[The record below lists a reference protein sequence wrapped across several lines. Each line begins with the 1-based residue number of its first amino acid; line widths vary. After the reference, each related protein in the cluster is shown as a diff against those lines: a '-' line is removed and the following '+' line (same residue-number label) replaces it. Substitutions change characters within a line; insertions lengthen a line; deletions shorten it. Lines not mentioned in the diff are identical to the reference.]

1 MISNM
6 EKEWKIGQMEQNMK
20 VNILKEKNME
30 KEF

>member
-1 MISNM
+1 MITDM
-6 EKEWKIGQMEQNMK
+6 EKEWKIGQMVHNMK